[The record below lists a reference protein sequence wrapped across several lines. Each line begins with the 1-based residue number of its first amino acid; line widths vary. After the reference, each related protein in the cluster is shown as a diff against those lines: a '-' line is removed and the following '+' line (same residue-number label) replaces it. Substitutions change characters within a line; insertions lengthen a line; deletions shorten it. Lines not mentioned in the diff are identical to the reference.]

1 MEISLD
7 MDMRLKLKEGM
18 YRTSFNVIEEVRWT
32 VPEWVAC
39 TSCPFGNLTRM
50 GLIWLYESKLV
61 KEKETWSVASEFN
74 IQELDFVVLRERI
87 IPGEV
92 LVGHEDIDA
101 TWGWV
106 GTELPED
113 GCCIKASKA

>member
-1 MEISLD
+1 M
-7 MDMRLKLKEGM
+7 
-18 YRTSFNVIEEVRWT
+18 
-32 VPEWVAC
+32 
-39 TSCPFGNLTRM
+39 
-50 GLIWLYESKLV
+50 
-61 KEKETWSVASEFN
+61 
-74 IQELDFVVLRERI
+74 VLRERI

-92 LVGHEDIDA
+92 LVGHEDMDA